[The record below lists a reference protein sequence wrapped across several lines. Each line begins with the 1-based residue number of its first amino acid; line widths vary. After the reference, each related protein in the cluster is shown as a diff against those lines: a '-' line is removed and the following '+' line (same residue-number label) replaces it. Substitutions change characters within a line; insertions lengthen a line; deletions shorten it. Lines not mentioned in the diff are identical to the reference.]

1 MAEKWP
7 ETNRGYANRS
17 PGEKIAVIVER
28 GEEGD
33 SQTAVGHG
41 VQDTMA
47 GGGQKEITPERK
59 SPEGRQAS
67 SEPDERYGGRQE
79 RREQKRVGESAVAP
93 EVAVADAEPET
104 EHVEVGDR
112 RAGCAD
118 DPNAFWRA
126 RAIETGSDAKGSH
139 RV

>member
-1 MAEKWP
+1 M
-7 ETNRGYANRS
+7 S
-17 PGEKIAVIVER
+17 IER
-28 GEEGD
+28 GEEGN
-33 SQTAVGHG
+33 SQAAVGHG
-41 VQDTMA
+41 VQESVA
-47 GGGQKEITPERK
+47 GSCKKEITPERK
-59 SPEGRQAS
+59 SPKGRRGLPEAEKNHCAS
-67 SEPDERYGGRQE
+67 EE
-79 RREQKRVGESAVAP
+79 RREQKGVGESPVAP

-126 RAIETGSDAKGSH
+126 RAIETGSDAKRRH